1 MIWGSKIS
9 PLGYYVPDLDKKGIS
24 IAFEPNKGPKR

>member
-9 PLGYYVPDLDKKGIS
+9 PLGYYVPDLDKKGIP
-24 IAFEPNKGPKR
+24 IAFEPE

>member
-9 PLGYYVPDLDKKGIS
+9 PLGYYVPDLNKKGIP
-24 IAFEPNKGPKR
+24 IAFEPE

>member
-9 PLGYYVPDLDKKGIS
+9 PSGYYVPDLDKKGIS
-24 IAFEPNKGPKR
+24 IAFEPE

>member
-24 IAFEPNKGPKR
+24 IAFELE

>member
-9 PLGYYVPDLDKKGIS
+9 PLGYYVPDLDKKEIP
-24 IAFEPNKGPKR
+24 IAFKPE

>member
-9 PLGYYVPDLDKKGIS
+9 SLGYYVPDLDKKGIP
-24 IAFEPNKGPKR
+24 IAFEPE

>member
-24 IAFEPNKGPKR
+24 IAFEPE

>member
-9 PLGYYVPDLDKKGIS
+9 PLGYYVPDLDKKGIF
-24 IAFEPNKGPKR
+24 IAFEPE

>member
-9 PLGYYVPDLDKKGIS
+9 PLGYYVPDLDKKGIP
-24 IAFEPNKGPKR
+24 IAFDPE

>member
-9 PLGYYVPDLDKKGIS
+9 PLGYYVLDLDKKGIP
-24 IAFEPNKGPKR
+24 IVFEPE

>member
-9 PLGYYVPDLDKKGIS
+9 PLGYYVPDLDNKEIS
-24 IAFEPNKGPKR
+24 IAFEPESRA

>member
-9 PLGYYVPDLDKKGIS
+9 PLRYYVPDLDKKGIP
-24 IAFEPNKGPKR
+24 IAFEPE

>member
-9 PLGYYVPDLDKKGIS
+9 PMGYYVPDLDKKGIS
-24 IAFEPNKGPKR
+24 IAFEPE

>member
-1 MIWGSKIS
+1 MIWGPKIS

-24 IAFEPNKGPKR
+24 IAFEPE

>member
-9 PLGYYVPDLDKKGIS
+9 PLGYYFPDLDKKGIP
-24 IAFEPNKGPKR
+24 IAFEPE

>member
-9 PLGYYVPDLDKKGIS
+9 PLGYYVPDLDKEEIPT
-24 IAFEPNKGPKR
+24 AFEPE

>member
-24 IAFEPNKGPKR
+24 IAFEPG

>member
-9 PLGYYVPDLDKKGIS
+9 PLGYYVPDLDKKEIP
-24 IAFEPNKGPKR
+24 IAFEPESRA

>member
-9 PLGYYVPDLDKKGIS
+9 PLGYYVPDLDKKGNP
-24 IAFEPNKGPKR
+24 IAFEPE

>member
-9 PLGYYVPDLDKKGIS
+9 PLGYYVPDLDKKGNS
-24 IAFEPNKGPKR
+24 IAFEPE

>member
-9 PLGYYVPDLDKKGIS
+9 PLGYYIPDLDKKGIP
-24 IAFEPNKGPKR
+24 IAFELESRP

>member
-9 PLGYYVPDLDKKGIS
+9 PLGYYIPDLDKKGIP
-24 IAFEPNKGPKR
+24 IAFEPE

>member
-9 PLGYYVPDLDKKGIS
+9 PFGYYIPDLDKKGIP
-24 IAFEPNKGPKR
+24 IAFELE

>member
-9 PLGYYVPDLDKKGIS
+9 PLGYYIPVLDKKGIP
-24 IAFEPNKGPKR
+24 IAFELE

>member
-9 PLGYYVPDLDKKGIS
+9 PLGYYVPDLDKKEIS
-24 IAFEPNKGPKR
+24 IAFEPESRA

>member
-24 IAFEPNKGPKR
+24 IAFESE

>member
-9 PLGYYVPDLDKKGIS
+9 PLGYDIPDLDKKGS
-24 IAFEPNKGPKR
+24 PIACELE